1 MTPEY
6 REKAEKQITD
16 YLSQKGINEIKNMQV
31 EETFQEFDIEVHV
44 WNVKTKQG
52 AWWVVESEYLPMNL
66 YTQDEFYFSA
76 DEAYSFHLGISDRL
90 EKRRINDFRHIL
102 DELPLDIEK
111 IKSINRS
118 LSVAAK
124 KIGDTNLNQEEIQS
138 IGLACRES
146 LIELGRELSKKNHKL
161 LEDNNLK
168 AADFKGISKAV
179 ISKYASG
186 KKNKTIRKHSR
197 DLSEMAWNYSSETV
211 HSTSKNKADAKNCL
225 LFTSATVSLFQN
237 LFLKYIGFDNEPVCR
252 ECNSRDI
259 QIEKFDESQTV
270 YTCNDCGS
278 QEFDLEDSL

>member
-6 REKAEKQITD
+6 RVKAEKHITD
-16 YLSQKGINEIKNMQV
+16 YLSQNGINEIKYMQV
-31 EETFQEFDIEVHV
+31 EETFQEFDIEVNV
-44 WNVKTKQG
+44 WNVKTNQG

-90 EKRRINDFRHIL
+90 EKRRINDFRHVL
-102 DELPLDIEK
+102 DELPLDIDK

-138 IGLACRES
+138 IGLTCRES

-168 AADFKGISKAV
+168 AADFKGISKAI

-211 HSTSKNKADAKNCL
+211 HSTSKNIADAKNCL

-259 QIEKFDESQTV
+259 KIEEFAESQTV

-278 QEFDLEDSL
+278 QEYDVEDFL